1 MAKYVLRRID
11 GIGGG
16 GALVGASGKQYDID
30 AQGLVVVDGE
40 LDRDAV
46 LAVGKPPECN
56 EQMAGSPGVWQL
68 VTNDAIAPAPAA
80 VAVAK
85 PESPAPQQD
94 AEAIRA
100 FGTTA
105 ERQEA
110 QGPEI
115 SVLAEEAEAEPEL
128 ALGIDPEKIAA
139 MERTADEADGVFAME
154 AEADELDPPDA
165 KLGYRRCRGKTL
177 NGTQCKKRAQAGSN
191 YCILHDPEA

>member
-56 EQMAGSPGVWQL
+56 NQMAGQAGVWQL
-68 VTNDAIAPAPAA
+68 VTNDAIAPAAAPAPAA
-80 VAVAK
+80 PV
-85 PESPAPQQD
+85 APQQD
-94 AEAIRA
+94 TEAIRT

-115 SVLAEEAEAEPEL
+115 SVLAEEAEAEPEKV
-128 ALGIDPEKIAA
+128 AF
-139 MERTADEADGVFAME
+139 MERTADEADDVFAME

-177 NGTQCKKRAQAGSN
+177 KGAQCKKRAQAGSN